1 MEEQQRLQ
9 EVPNAGDHLR
19 RTSEVDDS
27 GHRGHPVDEDEI
39 AADFAVDARI
49 ADAFVPSNVASDSGM
64 PQRLEVLR
72 GGWGGGWGG
81 SGMVGWCGGVA
92 AGVGGRGGGEPWW
105 GGGDVVG
112 WGGK

>member
-72 GGWGGGWGG
+72 GGWATWGRDGGA
-81 SGMVGWCGGVA
+81 S
-92 AGVGGRGGGEPWW
+92 WW
-105 GGGDVVG
+105 GG
-112 WGGK
+112 K